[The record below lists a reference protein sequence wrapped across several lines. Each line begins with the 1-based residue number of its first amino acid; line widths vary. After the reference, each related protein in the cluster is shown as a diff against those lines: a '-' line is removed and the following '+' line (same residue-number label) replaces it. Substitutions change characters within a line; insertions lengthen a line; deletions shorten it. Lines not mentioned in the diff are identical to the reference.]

1 MNTVQ
6 VTNVDDVTIDL
17 GVILRALWRARWRI
31 AVSTLIAAVA
41 SWMILSA
48 ITPSYRSDTRLV
60 IETHDLPVGPQTR
73 QGEAERAILDE
84 QGVGSQ
90 VQLLTSRDIAR
101 RVIAAL
107 GLTQDP
113 EFAGGS
119 TSLFGLGG
127 KGSASEER
135 VLEKFVEQLNV
146 FQVEKTRVIQVEFSS
161 RDPEKA
167 AKVASA
173 VVDEYLKAAAEAKG
187 RTSAEA
193 SKFLATEIEQLRRR
207 LAEAEAKVEQYRAGA
222 DLFVGQNNVKISEQ
236 QIGELNSQLTAAKA
250 QRSETEARVRQLKR
264 LIESGGNLD
273 TASEVISSPS
283 VQRLRERQSTL
294 KARAAELAT
303 TYLPNHPQVQAVAA
317 QAADVETQ
325 IRAEAAKIL
334 ASYENDLKVAE
345 GRVKQLA
352 AQFNEFKS
360 QAAKAGEEDIQ
371 LRALEREAKV
381 QRDQLEEFL
390 ARHRD
395 AVAKQVAGAQG
406 ADARIISAATV
417 PIKPSFPKVI
427 PLTAAITAAT
437 FLLACLWIVLREFAS
452 GNVLRQTAAP
462 AVVAADAAE
471 AAAAATTVTHGA
483 TAAPVAAAAVPTAG
497 AAPVDG
503 RVTSHRLEGPEI
515 SGLLPHDTAS
525 ALEKQAAASL
535 QRIWGEIAAEAEDG
549 QRVVVTSA
557 TSDHAAHLAAL
568 ALLRVAAKRGDKV
581 CLVDLA
587 GDGEDLADL
596 VGDDDMP
603 GLSDLIAGEARFAD
617 IIFRDRGS
625 RGHVVLSGRE
635 GLDADDLGGDELAGA
650 LEALDLTYDHLIL
663 DLGLVTADRG
673 IADLVASAD
682 AVVLAADGSGADPR
696 TAKAHEA
703 LIAAGLASV
712 RVLAVDDGD
721 VKSLA
726 DVAA

>member
-17 GVILRALWRARWRI
+17 GVVLRALWRARLRI
-31 AVSTLIAAVA
+31 LLLTLAAAVA
-41 SWMILSA
+41 SYVGLSMM
-48 ITPSYRSDTRLV
+48 TPSYKSDTRLV
-60 IETHDLPVGPQTR
+60 IETHDLPVGQQTR
-73 QGEAERAILDE
+73 QGEAERALLDE

-101 RVIAAL
+101 RVVASL
-107 GLTQDP
+107 DLMKDP

-119 TSLFGLGG
+119 LLGLLGLGR
-127 KGSASEER
+127 GSGGSSEER
-135 VLEKFVEQLNV
+135 VLEKFIEHLNV

-167 AKVASA
+167 AKIATA
-173 VVDEYLKAAAEAKG
+173 VVREYLEAAAEAKG
-187 RTSAEA
+187 RSSAEA
-193 SKFLATEIEQLRRR
+193 SKFLSSEIEQLRRR
-207 LAEAEAKVEQYRAGA
+207 VSDAEAKVEQYRAGA

-264 LIESGGNLD
+264 LVESGVGLD
-273 TASEVISSPS
+273 TASEVTSAPS
-283 VQRLRERQSTL
+283 VQRLHERQSAL

-303 TYLPNHPQVQAVAA
+303 TYLPNHPQVLAVNA
-317 QAADVETQ
+317 QIADVDTQ
-325 IRAEAAKIL
+325 IRAEARKVL
-334 ASYENDLKVAE
+334 AGYENELKVAE
-345 GRVKQLA
+345 GRVKQLT

-381 QRDQLEEFL
+381 QREQLEEFL
-390 ARHRD
+390 ARYRD
-395 AVAKQVAGAQG
+395 ALARQVSGAQP
-406 ADARIISAATV
+406 ADARVISAATV
-417 PIKPSFPKVI
+417 PVKPAFPKVI
-427 PLTAAITAAT
+427 PLTVAITSAT
-437 FLLACLWIVLREFAS
+437 FLFACLWIVFREFAA
-452 GNVLRQTAAP
+452 GNVLRQTAPVEAAAGPAAP
-462 AVVAADAAE
+462 
-471 AAAAATTVTHGA
+471 AAAAAAG
-483 TAAPVAAAAVPTAG
+483 PIPTAG

-503 RVTSHRLEGPEI
+503 RVGSHRLEAPEI
-515 SGLLPHDTAS
+515 SGLLPHDASS
-525 ALEKQAAASL
+525 ALEKEAAASL
-535 QRIWGEIAAEAEDG
+535 ERLWGEIAAEAQDG
-549 QRVVVTSA
+549 QRIVVTSA

-568 ALLRVAAKRGDKV
+568 ALLRVAAKRGAKV

-587 GDGEDLADL
+587 ADGEDLADL
-596 VGDDDMP
+596 VGEPDMP
-603 GLSDLIAGEARFAD
+603 GLSDLVAGEARFAD
-617 IIFRDRGS
+617 IIFRDRAS
-625 RGHVVLSGRE
+625 RGHVVLSGRD
-635 GLDADDLGGDELAGA
+635 GLDADDLAGDELTGA

-663 DLGLVTADRG
+663 DLGLIVAGPG

-682 AVVLAADGSGADPR
+682 TVVLAGDGAGTDPH

-703 LIAAGLASV
+703 LMAAGIDSI

-721 VKSLA
+721 VKSVA

>member
-17 GVILRALWRARWRI
+17 GVVLRALWRARLRI
-31 AVSTLIAAVA
+31 LLLTLVAAVA
-41 SWMILSA
+41 SYVGLSTM
-48 ITPSYRSDTRLV
+48 TPSYKSDTRLV
-60 IETHDLPVGPQTR
+60 IETHDLPVGQQAR
-73 QGEAERAILDE
+73 QGEAERALLDE

-101 RVIAAL
+101 RVVASL
-107 GLTQDP
+107 ELMKDP
-113 EFAGGS
+113 EFAGGGGG
-119 TSLFGLGG
+119 SLLGLIGLGRG
-127 KGSASEER
+127 PGGSSEER
-135 VLEKFVEQLNV
+135 VLEKFIEHLNV

-167 AKVASA
+167 AKIATA
-173 VVDEYLKAAAEAKG
+173 VVHEYLEAAAEAKG
-187 RTSAEA
+187 RSSAEA
-193 SKFLATEIEQLRRR
+193 SKFLSSEIEQLRRR
-207 LAEAEAKVEQYRAGA
+207 VSDAEAKVEQYRAGA

-264 LIESGGNLD
+264 LLESGAGLD
-273 TASEVISSPS
+273 TASEVTSAPS
-283 VQRLRERQSTL
+283 VQRLHDRQSAL

-303 TYLPNHPQVQAVAA
+303 TYLPNHPQVQAINA
-317 QAADVETQ
+317 QIADIDAQ
-325 IRAEAAKIL
+325 IRAEARKVL
-334 ASYENDLKVAE
+334 AGYENELKVAE
-345 GRVKQLA
+345 GRVKQLT

-390 ARHRD
+390 ARYRD
-395 AVAKQVAGAQG
+395 ALAKQVSGAQP
-406 ADARIISAATV
+406 ADARVISAATV
-417 PIKPSFPKVI
+417 PVKPAFPKVM

-437 FLLACLWIVLREFAS
+437 FLLACLWIVFREFAA
-452 GNVLRQTAAP
+452 GNVLRQTPAVEAPTGQAAP
-462 AVVAADAAE
+462 
-471 AAAAATTVTHGA
+471 AAAAAA
-483 TAAPVAAAAVPTAG
+483 AAPIPTAG

-503 RVTSHRLEGPEI
+503 RVGTPRLEPPEI
-515 SGLLPHDTAS
+515 SGLLPHDTSS
-525 ALEKQAAASL
+525 ALQKEAAASL
-535 QRIWGEIAAEAEDG
+535 ERIWSEIAAEAEDG
-549 QRVVVTSA
+549 QRIVVTSA

-568 ALLRVAAKRGDKV
+568 ALLRVAAKRGAKV

-596 VGDDDMP
+596 VGDADMP
-603 GLSDLIAGEARFAD
+603 GLSDLVAGEARFAD
-617 IIFRDRGS
+617 IIFRDRAS
-625 RGHVVLSGRE
+625 RGHVVLSGRD
-635 GLDADDLGGDELAGA
+635 GLDADDLAGDELAGA

-663 DLGLVTADRG
+663 DLGLIVAEPGT
-673 IADLVASAD
+673 ADLVASAD
-682 AVVLAADGSGADPR
+682 TVVLAGDGAGTDPH

-703 LIAAGLASV
+703 LLAAGIDSI

-721 VKSLA
+721 VKSIA